1 MRLKNKV
8 AIITGGAQGF
18 GYGIAERYVQEGCNV
33 MLVDIQAHAVEQAA
47 ARLQDQAIASGA
59 MPVVAQQA
67 DVSKSG
73 DWDELVSAALVAF
86 GRIDIVVN
94 NAGVSH
100 KNQPMLDVDEAEFDR
115 VYAVNVKSIYLSAKH
130 CVPVFRSQHSGCFVQ
145 IASTAG
151 VRPRPGLTWY
161 NGSKGAVILTSKSM
175 AVELAK
181 DNIRVNCI
189 NPVAGETPLLATFM
203 GEDTPEKRALFTA
216 SIPLGRLSTPKD
228 IANAALFLA
237 SDEAEFITGACL
249 EVDGGRCV

>member
-1 MRLKNKV
+1 MRLKGKV

-18 GYGIAERYVQEGCNV
+18 GLGIAERFAQEGCS
-33 MLVDIQAHAVEQAA
+33 LVIADVQGEAAEKAVASLLAHGVQA
-47 ARLQDQAIASGA
+47 
-59 MPVVAQQA
+59 VAQQA
-67 DVSKSG
+67 DVSKSA
-73 DWDELVSAALVAF
+73 DWDELVNATLVAF
-86 GRIDIVVN
+86 GRLDIVVN

-100 KNQPMLDVDEAEFDR
+100 KNRPMLEVDEAEFDR
-115 VYAVNVKSIYLSAKH
+115 VYATNVKSIYLSAKH
-130 CVPVFRSQHSGCFVQ
+130 CVPVFRSQGSGCFVQ

-203 GEDTPEKRALFTA
+203 GEDTPEKRALFKA

>member
-1 MRLKNKV
+1 MRLKDKSI
-8 AIITGGAQGF
+8 IITGGAQGF
-18 GYGIAERYVQEGCNV
+18 GLGIVERFAAEGARLMIVDVQG
-33 MLVDIQAHAVEQAA
+33 DAA
-47 ARLQDQAIASGA
+47 ATVAEKIPGA
-59 MPVVAQQA
+59 KSLRA
-67 DVSKSG
+67 DVSKDA
-73 DWDELVSAALVAF
+73 DWASIVEATLRAF
-86 GRIDIVVN
+86 GRINVVVN

-100 KNQPMLDVDEAEFDR
+100 KNQPMLDVDEEEFDR
-115 VYAVNVKSIYLSAKH
+115 VYAVNVKSIYLSARH
-130 CVPVFRSQHSGCFVQ
+130 CVPVMRRSNGGTFVQ

-203 GEDTPEKRALFTA
+203 GEDTPEKRAMFRA
-216 SIPLGRLSTPKD
+216 SIPLGRLSTPRD
-228 IANAALFLA
+228 VANAALFLA

>member
-1 MRLKNKV
+1 MRLKDKV
-8 AIITGGAQGF
+8 VVVTGGAQGF
-18 GYGIAERYVQEGCNV
+18 GLGIVERFAQEGARL
-33 MLVDIQAHAVEQAA
+33 MIVDIQGDAAIAA
-47 ARLQDQAIASGA
+47 AAKCADAHGMR
-59 MPVVAQQA
+59 A
-67 DVSKSG
+67 DVSK
-73 DWDELVSAALVAF
+73 AAGWTDIVKATLDAF
-86 GRIDIVVN
+86 GRLDVVVN

-100 KNQPMLDVDEAEFDR
+100 RNQSMLEVDEAEFDR
-115 VYAVNVKSIYLSAKH
+115 VYAVNVKSIYLSAQH
-130 CVPVFRSQHSGCFVQ
+130 CVPVMRKQGGGSFVQ

-203 GEDTPEKRALFTA
+203 GEDTPEKRAQFRA

-237 SDEAEFITGACL
+237 SDEAEFITGTCL

>member
-1 MRLKNKV
+1 MRLKGKV

-18 GYGIAERYVQEGCNV
+18 GLGIAERFAQEGCS
-33 MLVDIQAHAVEQAA
+33 LVIADVQGEAAEKAVASLLAHGVQA
-47 ARLQDQAIASGA
+47 
-59 MPVVAQQA
+59 VAQQA
-67 DVSKSG
+67 DVSKSA
-73 DWDELVSAALVAF
+73 DWDELVNATLVAF
-86 GRIDIVVN
+86 GRLDIVVN

-100 KNQPMLDVDEAEFDR
+100 KNQPMLEVDEAEFDR
-115 VYAVNVKSIYLSAKH
+115 VYATNVKSIYLSAKH
-130 CVPVFRSQHSGCFVQ
+130 CVPVFRSQGAGCFVQ

-203 GEDTPEKRALFTA
+203 GEDTPEKRALFKA

>member
-1 MRLKNKV
+1 MRLKGKV

-18 GYGIAERYVQEGCNV
+18 GLGIAERFAQEGCS
-33 MLVDIQAHAVEQAA
+33 LVIADVQVEAAEKAVASLLAHGVQA
-47 ARLQDQAIASGA
+47 
-59 MPVVAQQA
+59 VAQQA
-67 DVSKSG
+67 DVSKSA
-73 DWDELVSAALVAF
+73 DWDELVNATLVAF
-86 GRIDIVVN
+86 GRLDIVVN

-100 KNQPMLDVDEAEFDR
+100 KNRPMLEVDEAEFDR
-115 VYAVNVKSIYLSAKH
+115 VYATNVKSIYLSAKH
-130 CVPVFRSQHSGCFVQ
+130 CVPVFRSQGSGCFVQ

-203 GEDTPEKRALFTA
+203 GEDTPEKRALFKA

>member
-1 MRLKNKV
+1 MRLKSKV

-33 MLVDIQAHAVEQAA
+33 MLVDIQAHAVEQAT
-47 ARLQDQAIASGA
+47 ARLQAQAIASGA

-203 GEDTPEKRALFTA
+203 GEDTPEKRALFKA

>member
-67 DVSKSG
+67 DVSNSG

>member
-1 MRLKNKV
+1 MRLKDKV

-33 MLVDIQAHAVEQAA
+33 MLVDIQAKAVEKAA
-47 ARLQDQAIASGA
+47 AQLQAQAQASGA
-59 MPVVAQQA
+59 LPVVAQQA
-67 DVSKSG
+67 DVSKAS

-130 CVPVFRSQHSGCFVQ
+130 CVPVFRSQHGGCFVQ

-203 GEDTPEKRALFTA
+203 GEDTPEKRALFKA

>member
-203 GEDTPEKRALFTA
+203 GEDTPEKRALFKA